1 MFLRSLCAVLVAI
14 VPVMRLS
21 AQTPAAGAPPPPDIL
36 VLNDDERLTG
46 HLVSANATSLTFK
59 SDRLGNITADWKN
72 VRELQTHGQY
82 AVIPKGAKLR
92 PHMETGNVPQGTLQ
106 ATAQTITVTPSPGAP
121 PRAVPLAQAAQV
133 IEESDFQKQV
143 QPPSIS
149 FFKDWTGNITAGGS
163 VVEATQEA
171 RTFTG
176 AVNLV
181 RAIPTETSFPPRD
194 RTTFNFNA
202 SEGFLTQPNA
212 PKLKIEIVHA
222 DAERDEYFT
231 NSHVYAFGQA
241 AFDHNYSQGLTL
253 QQNYGGGIGWTM
265 IDQPNETLDLKGNM
279 SYIHQQFQE
288 SAANQSLIGSSFSE
302 NLLRKFARGV
312 TFTEQFTVTPAWN
325 NLNSWLA
332 LASAALNVPVYKR
345 LTFTLS
351 VLDTY
356 LHNPAPGFKKNS
368 LQATTGITYTLR

>member
-14 VPVMRLS
+14 VPVLRLS
-21 AQTPAAGAPPPPDIL
+21 AQAPAATPPPDIL

-59 SDRLGNITADWKN
+59 SDRMGNITTDWKN

-82 AVIPKGAKLR
+82 AVIRKGEKLR
-92 PHMETGNVPQGTLQ
+92 PHMETSGVPQGTLQ
-106 ATAQTITVTPSPGAP
+106 ATAQTITVTPSAGAA
-121 PRAVPLAQAAQV
+121 PRAVPLAEAAQV

-149 FFKDWTGNITAGGS
+149 FFKDWTGTITAGGS
-163 VVEATQEA
+163 VVEATQQS
-171 RTFTG
+171 RTLTG

-202 SEGFLTQPNA
+202 SEGYLEQPGA
-212 PKLKIEIVHA
+212 PKLKTEILHA
-222 DAERDEYFT
+222 DGERDEYFT

-265 IDQPNETLDLKGNM
+265 IDQPNETLDLKGNAE
-279 SYIHQQFQE
+279 YIHQQFQE
-288 SAANQSLIGSSFSE
+288 SAADKSLVGSSFSE
-302 NLLRKFARGV
+302 NLLRKFARGA

-332 LASAALNVPVYKR
+332 LASAGLNIPVYKR

-351 VLDTY
+351 ALDSY
-356 LHNPAPGFKKNS
+356 LHDPAPGFKKNS
-368 LQATTGITYTLR
+368 FQATTGLTYTLR